1 MEIEREAY
9 SQAIRSDYSDPTC
22 RSGRVVY
29 RRTRRPALPSRQ
41 IFNTSEINDCI
52 NQKGWSDSSLFSKL
66 YPQLCEISHRQ
77 LRRGWRGETLETREL
92 VSELYLRLLRF
103 NLPYI
108 QNRAHFFALCART
121 TRRILIDRVRHMQS
135 IINGGGIKFVS
146 IHESIKA
153 VECAFDDLLR
163 LDQAMKRLR
172 RYDSWL
178 HLVVSIHLYLEMTIS
193 ETAEVLE
200 VSESKVKSDYR
211 FARAWLKNELS

>member
-1 MEIEREAY
+1 
-9 SQAIRSDYSDPTC
+9 
-22 RSGRVVY
+22 
-29 RRTRRPALPSRQ
+29 
-41 IFNTSEINDCI
+41 
-52 NQKGWSDSSLFSKL
+52 
-66 YPQLCEISHRQ
+66 
-77 LRRGWRGETLETREL
+77 
-92 VSELYLRLLRF
+92 
-103 NLPYI
+103 
-108 QNRAHFFALCART
+108 
-121 TRRILIDRVRHMQS
+121 MQS